1 MILQKPR
8 KFSTVNLR
16 VLEQEEVKTLD
27 GGECVWTDVKEGKIA
42 NWREISRN
50 RNEWMKA
57 IEEAKVC
64 LGL

>member
-50 RNEWMKA
+50 MNE
-57 IEEAKVC
+57 
-64 LGL
+64 